1 MRSDMSGYIK
11 KQLGQRIKYL
21 RKSLGLTQDELA
33 EKTELSTRG
42 LGNIET
48 GRCFMSADKI
58 ENFIDV
64 LEIDPYELFIFDK
77 EAPKDVV
84 YNDVLKKLEKFKNN
98 KKRLYAISAFLDA
111 LN

>member
-1 MRSDMSGYIK
+1 MASYIK

-21 RKSLGLTQDELA
+21 RKSSGLTQEDLA

-48 GRCFMSADKI
+48 GRCFMSADKLESFI
-58 ENFIDV
+58 EV
-64 LEIDPYELFIFDK
+64 LNIDPYELFIFDK
-77 EAPKDVV
+77 EVHKDIV
-84 YNDVLKKLEKFKNN
+84 YNDVLKKLENFKGD
-98 KKRLYAISAFLDA
+98 KKKLYAISAFLDA